1 MGAEMAYAAAA
12 QGGLNVFG
20 GALNAYGQAKANRA
34 AGKVIGQA
42 ETANTANTAAENKLQ
57 QPIADTGLQAFQMG
71 ANKALQGTDYTN
83 QPKFQ
88 QQNFGG
94 VNMNED
100 PGMAFRMQQGQKAL
114 DQSAANA
121 GNLHSG
127 AQQKAL
133 LAYGQN
139 QGSQEFGNAYN
150 RQYGQFKD
158 TQNMAQQQ
166 HNIENQAATD
176 IERYKMGDLQNYGNA
191 GINATNAQNQNL
203 QSGNAQ
209 QMQLMGAQADN
220 AAKQAGGTWS
230 AVGNSLSG
238 AGNAGANTYSA
249 YMMGQK

>member
-1 MGAEMAYAAAA
+1 MGAGAAAGVA
-12 QGGLNVFG
+12 GAAGVIG
-20 GALNAYGQAKANRA
+20 GALNAYGNWQAAKA
-34 AGKVIGQA
+34 AGKTINNAIGQ
-42 ETANTANTAAENKLQ
+42 NTANTTAMNTLQ
-57 QPIADTGLQAFQMG
+57 QPISDTGMKAFQMG
-71 ANKALQGTDYTN
+71 AEKTMAGTQYTN
-83 QPKFQ
+83 QPKFEQ
-88 QQNFGG
+88 KEFGG

-114 DQSAANA
+114 DASAANA

-158 TQNMAQQQ
+158 TQDTARSQ
-166 HNIENQAATD
+166 HNLENQAATD
-176 IERYKMGDLQNYGNA
+176 IERFKMGDIKDYGNA
-191 GINATNAQNQNL
+191 GINAVNAQNQNL

-209 QMQLMGAQADN
+209 QMQLM
-220 AAKQAGGTWS
+220 AAKADADAKRAGGFM
-230 AVGNSLSG
+230 AGVGNALTGG
-238 AGNAGANTYSA
+238 ANAGTNAYSA